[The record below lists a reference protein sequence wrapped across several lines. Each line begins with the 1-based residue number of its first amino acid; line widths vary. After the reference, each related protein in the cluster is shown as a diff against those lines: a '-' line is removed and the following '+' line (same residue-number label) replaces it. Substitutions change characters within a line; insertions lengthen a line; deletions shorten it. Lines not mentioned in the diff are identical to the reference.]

1 MRIIGGKYRS
11 RVLAEFEGMDV
22 RPTGDRVREA
32 LFNILSL
39 KIYGVRALD
48 LFCGS
53 GALGLECLSRGAS
66 EATFN
71 DFSRE
76 SVKIREKN
84 LRTLGIGKD
93 EAKVYSLDYL
103 LCLNGLKG
111 EFDLIFL
118 DPPYRFDYGVPALT
132 KIAEKGLLSEK
143 GIAGYERDRPFEG
156 EIAGLE
162 KYDERKYGRTVL
174 SFFRRA

>member
-39 KIYGVRALD
+39 KIYGARALD

-76 SVKIREKN
+76 SVKILEKN

-118 DPPYRFDYGVPALT
+118 DQPYRFDYGVPALT

-143 GIAGYERDRPFEG
+143 GIAVYERDRPFEG

>member
-76 SVKIREKN
+76 SVKILEKN

-111 EFDLIFL
+111 EFDLS
-118 DPPYRFDYGVPALT
+118 RPALSFRLRRSRAD
-132 KIAEKGLLSEK
+132 KDCGK
-143 GIAGYERDRPFEG
+143 GIAFRKGDR
-156 EIAGLE
+156 GL
-162 KYDERKYGRTVL
+162 
-174 SFFRRA
+174 

>member
-39 KIYGVRALD
+39 KIYGARALD

-76 SVKIREKN
+76 SVKILEKN

-118 DPPYRFDYGVPALT
+118 DPPYRFDYGGPALT

-143 GIAGYERDRPFEG
+143 GIAVYERDRPFEG

>member
-1 MRIIGGKYRS
+1 M
-11 RVLAEFEGMDV
+11 LAEFEGMDV

-39 KIYGVRALD
+39 KIYGARALD

-76 SVKIREKN
+76 SVKILEKN

-143 GIAGYERDRPFEG
+143 GIAVYERDRPFEG

>member
-22 RPTGDRVREA
+22 RPTGDRGGGA
-32 LFNILSL
+32 FNILSL

-76 SVKIREKN
+76 SVKILEKN

-143 GIAGYERDRPFEG
+143 GIAVYERDRPFEG

>member
-76 SVKIREKN
+76 SVKILEKN
-84 LRTLGIGKD
+84 LRTLGIGK
-93 EAKVYSLDYL
+93 AKVYSLDYL

-143 GIAGYERDRPFEG
+143 GIAVYERDRPFEG

>member
-39 KIYGVRALD
+39 KIYGARALD

-76 SVKIREKN
+76 SVKILEKN

-93 EAKVYSLDYL
+93 EAKVYSVGLLALSKRIERGIRPYL
-103 LCLNGLKG
+103 S
-111 EFDLIFL
+111 
-118 DPPYRFDYGVPALT
+118 RPALSFRLWRSRAD
-132 KIAEKGLLSEK
+132 KDCGK
-143 GIAGYERDRPFEG
+143 GIAFRKGDR
-156 EIAGLE
+156 GL
-162 KYDERKYGRTVL
+162 
-174 SFFRRA
+174 